1 MSVEPTPYTAELREY
16 AIARSERD
24 PVCEELAA
32 ESDALE
38 GGALAAL
45 RMSPEQAALTTV
57 LVGASGARRALEI
70 GTFTGYGSIAIARG
84 LSEDGLLVTCEISEE
99 YLVLARRYWERL
111 GLDGRIEP
119 RIGPALETLQ
129 SLDAGSFDFAFIDAD
144 KESYPAYYEECLRLV
159 RPGGLI
165 AIDNVFWKGE
175 VVAPGGAPTGG
186 SPPDDAGLRAIR
198 ELNDRVAGDD
208 RITSRAMASIADG
221 LLLVVR

>member
-16 AIARSERD
+16 AIAHSGRD

-38 GGALAAL
+38 GGSLASL
-45 RMSPEQAALTTV
+45 RMSPEQAALMTV

-84 LSEDGLLVTCEISEE
+84 LPDGGRLVTCEISEE
-99 YLVLARRYWERL
+99 YAILARRYWERL
-111 GLDGRIEP
+111 GLADRIEQ
-119 RIGPALETLQ
+119 RHGPALEILRG
-129 SLDAGSFDFAFIDAD
+129 LDVGEPFDFAFIDAD
-144 KESYPAYYEECLRLV
+144 KESYPDYYEECLRLV

-165 AIDNVFWKGE
+165 AIDNAFWKGE
-175 VVAPGGAPTGG
+175 VVGSSDDPGV
-186 SPPDDAGLRAIR
+186 RAIR
-198 ELNDRVAGDD
+198 ELNDRVAEDK
-208 RITSRAMASIADG
+208 RIASRAMVSVADG